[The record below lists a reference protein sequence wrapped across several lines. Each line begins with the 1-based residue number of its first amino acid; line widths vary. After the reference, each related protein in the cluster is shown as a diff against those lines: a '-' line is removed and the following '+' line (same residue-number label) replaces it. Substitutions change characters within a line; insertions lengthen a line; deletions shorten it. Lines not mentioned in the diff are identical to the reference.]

1 MASSGPTAAPSATG
15 ALTEPPDFRHSRDRE
30 VPTGF
35 AALKEKL
42 SHATQV
48 GASKIGAGLRTTHKF
63 TSRKLQQVG
72 PTMQAAASA
81 YDRWERRHSVAARGD
96 RLSLLQVVP
105 TFSGWHGMRLTDD
118 EQPATPTG
126 PAVSAFESYDYQIYT
141 SQLRFEAENEESARV
156 DYDKLAEILLRGV
169 VPFVLGALVGVL
181 GWLANGLAVALV
193 KIRALVLSLVNA
205 GADGILGIGGVAIA
219 YPVFSLYCMLLA
231 VCACA
236 LTVNFAPAAA
246 GSGIPMVKAELNG
259 VRVPGA
265 LTAMT
270 LAVKTLG
277 VTLVVAS
284 GLPCGREG
292 PMVQLGAGIS
302 CIVLKAHNRIL
313 SLDCFRS
320 VRTQGRVL
328 DEDLDQRDFVAMGA
342 AAGVAAALRA
352 NRRRALWNR
361 GGIDALVVAP
371 DLDGLLGHDG
381 GLTRHEMAHIRVG
394 WQRHHGRRRALRRM
408 GRLVGHPLYRG
419 RAPDLSAHRRVRR
432 PHGRLLQ
439 LLQLGP
445 QPLPPPVL
453 GRRRRQPRTRRESSR
468 RQTRQDF

>member
-1 MASSGPTAAPSATG
+1 MASSEANGHAPSATG
-15 ALTEPPDFRHSRDRE
+15 APDTSPPDFRHSRDRE

-141 SQLRFEAENEESARV
+141 SQPRFEAENAESARV

-193 KIRALVLSLVNA
+193 KIKWALVLSLVNA

-231 VCACA
+231 VCA
-236 LTVNFAPAAA
+236 LTVNCA
-246 GSGIPMVKAELNG
+246 GGG
-259 VRVPGA
+259 G
-265 LTAMT
+265 
-270 LAVKTLG
+270 LG
-277 VTLVVAS
+277 DPD
-284 GLPCGREG
+284 G
-292 PMVQLGAGIS
+292 
-302 CIVLKAHNRIL
+302 
-313 SLDCFRS
+313 
-320 VRTQGRVL
+320 QGRA
-328 DEDLDQRDFVAMGA
+328 Q
-342 AAGVAAALRA
+342 
-352 NRRRALWNR
+352 RRA
-361 GGIDALVVAP
+361 
-371 DLDGLLGHDG
+371 
-381 GLTRHEMAHIRVG
+381 
-394 WQRHHGRRRALRRM
+394 RAW
-408 GRLVGHPLYRG
+408 P
-419 RAPDLSAHRRVRR
+419 
-432 PHGRLLQ
+432 
-439 LLQLGP
+439 
-445 QPLPPPVL
+445 
-453 GRRRRQPRTRRESSR
+453 SR
-468 RQTRQDF
+468 R